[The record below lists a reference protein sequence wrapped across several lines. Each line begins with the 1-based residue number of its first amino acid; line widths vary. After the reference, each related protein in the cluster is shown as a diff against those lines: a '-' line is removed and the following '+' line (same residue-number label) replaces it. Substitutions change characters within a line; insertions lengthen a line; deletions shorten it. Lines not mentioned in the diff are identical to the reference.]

1 NIVIAIGFMMI
12 GFAVSTPAALE
23 GSIYYL
29 IHDIIVKAMLYL
41 IIGTM
46 IMLTGKTRI
55 KQMSG
60 LIRNYPILGWLFFI
74 DTLSLAVIPPFSGF
88 IGKILI
94 GQGTVESVAYLLL
107 ALAFLSS
114 IFVLYSLLRIFMN
127 CFWGETIM
135 TIEDEKPLK
144 KSFLLPS
151 LMLAVATLVLG
162 LGAETLAA
170 YVTDASALLMK
181 PDASIDAVLPG
192 DYDADRNR
200 TKERTPMAAPFL
212 SNIFIAFLW
221 MLVQDDAV
229 FAATTFFAG
238 CLVGIVIVFVMYRF
252 SG

>member
-1 NIVIAIGFMMI
+1 LIFFHEPSITHTLIGVMAAVSIMIGSIGAVAYQDIRQIAAFNIVIAIGFMMI
-12 GFAVSTPAALE
+12 GLAVSTPAALE

-74 DTLSLAVIPPFSGF
+74 VTLSLAGIPPFSGF

-94 GQGTVESVAYLLL
+94 GQGTVESGAYLLL

-114 IFVLYSLLRIFMN
+114 IFVLCSLLCIVMN
-127 CFWGETIM
+127 CFCGETII

-144 KSFLLPS
+144 KSFLLAS

-170 YVTDASALLMK
+170 YVPDVSAILMN
-181 PDASIDAVLPG
+181 PDVYIDAVLPE
-192 DYDADRNR
+192 D
-200 TKERTPMAAPFL
+200 
-212 SNIFIAFLW
+212 
-221 MLVQDDAV
+221 
-229 FAATTFFAG
+229 
-238 CLVGIVIVFVMYRF
+238 
-252 SG
+252 